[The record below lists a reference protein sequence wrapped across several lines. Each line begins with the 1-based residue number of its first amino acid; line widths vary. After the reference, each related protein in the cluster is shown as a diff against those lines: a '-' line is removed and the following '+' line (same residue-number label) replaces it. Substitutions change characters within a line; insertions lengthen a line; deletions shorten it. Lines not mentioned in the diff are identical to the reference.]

1 MDPHAWSRVSKL
13 LEGALGLDPEARDAW
28 LRTQAPDD
36 PELVAEVRSMLE
48 AEEDDQFLK
57 PPEGLLESAVGPTPE
72 ELAAGSRVGAWE
84 VLETIGSGGMGVVYA
99 GRRADDQFE
108 KKVAIKV
115 VKKGMDSEEVLAR
128 FRQER
133 QVLADLDHVGIAR
146 LLDGGVLPD
155 GRPFIAMEYIEGSDL
170 LTHVERERLDFHA
183 RLELF
188 LEICEAVAHAHA
200 RGIVHRDIKPSN
212 ILINP
217 QGRPKLM
224 DFGIAKVLHGD
235 PERTDLTRTESRPMT
250 LQYAAPEQVLG
261 AHVETSTDVYALGV
275 VLYRLLAA
283 TSPYEDTRTST
294 RELEEAICYREPSRP
309 SVTSGNRRLSG
320 DMDTIVMMA
329 LRKEPERRYPD
340 ADAMARDIRRFIEG
354 RTIEARPTS
363 HLYRVSKFARRN
375 RAALTLG
382 VLSVLG
388 IVVAVWSWAK
398 LAPGLV
404 QAREDLSVSET
415 RRERSDAELV
425 ESARTLQEI
434 EQRLSSVQGTVTQRR
449 ELLETAIQDLESLA
463 DARELDADL
472 ELQMSEVYSNIA
484 NLQGGIGVPNTGQI
498 AEALVSSQ
506 RAEELLEKLVESRPD
521 WSLALQRLS
530 IARLLVAE
538 SRYQLDELELSEEKL
553 EEALATAVSAF
564 DAATTPKLLSEALF
578 SQTRILSRRAGIAV
592 GTGRLAEAISAQE
605 QSLELVARAVA
616 IVPEK
621 AEKLSFT
628 RAHELDQMSI
638 LYCYDSRYEDAERV
652 SLEAL
657 DIYRSLH
664 LEAPQNAV
672 YERGLVLG
680 LNSMGRLSVM
690 QKEPA
695 DALPYY
701 SEALSIARERSRR
714 SPDDIEAQRDLG
726 YCNFFTAVAQGDLKQ
741 FDLAL
746 ESYLLAG
753 ECFEG
758 IYERQPESAVA
769 LRDHTMCALSIADTY
784 VGMRRYTEAME
795 RGEACL
801 KIYEEIV
808 AKNPENLSRVR
819 DVVVAKNIIG
829 GAALSLG
836 KDESLSPGERRTYL
850 EAARNS
856 FQGALDRFEGLDEAG
871 MLMESDR
878 QYLPMLGSR
887 LEEIE
892 RVGEEITTTETEPG
906 GD

>member
-1 MDPHAWSRVSKL
+1 MPTGAQNGDGGRGKDAAREEAIRKLACGSSSPLPLLGPERQALAERVVRFDCGLASSL
-13 LEGALGLDPEARDAW
+13 LAILDQLAEFRESVRD
-28 LRTQAPDD
+28 LSS
-36 PELVAEVRSMLE
+36 VRSHVD
-48 AEEDDQFLK
+48 A
-57 PPEGLLESAVGPTPE
+57 AAY
-72 ELAAGSRVGAWE
+72 ELAAAVRLMTFRE
-84 VLETIGSGGMGVVYA
+84 
-99 GRRADDQFE
+99 
-108 KKVAIKV
+108 
-115 VKKGMDSEEVLAR
+115 SE
-128 FRQER
+128 
-133 QVLADLDHVGIAR
+133 
-146 LLDGGVLPD
+146 
-155 GRPFIAMEYIEGSDL
+155 SD
-170 LTHVERERLDFHA
+170 
-183 RLELF
+183 
-188 LEICEAVAHAHA
+188 
-200 RGIVHRDIKPSN
+200 
-212 ILINP
+212 
-217 QGRPKLM
+217 
-224 DFGIAKVLHGD
+224 
-235 PERTDLTRTESRPMT
+235 
-250 LQYAAPEQVLG
+250 
-261 AHVETSTDVYALGV
+261 
-275 VLYRLLAA
+275 
-283 TSPYEDTRTST
+283 
-294 RELEEAICYREPSRP
+294 RELPLFNHEFGMTPA
-309 SVTSGNRRLSG
+309 T
-320 DMDTIVMMA
+320 
-329 LRKEPERRYPD
+329 PEGP
-340 ADAMARDIRRFIEG
+340 
-354 RTIEARPTS
+354 
-363 HLYRVSKFARRN
+363 
-375 RAALTLG
+375 
-382 VLSVLG
+382 
-388 IVVAVWSWAK
+388 
-398 LAPGLV
+398 
-404 QAREDLSVSET
+404 
-415 RRERSDAELV
+415 
-425 ESARTLQEI
+425 
-434 EQRLSSVQGTVTQRR
+434 
-449 ELLETAIQDLESLA
+449 
-463 DARELDADL
+463 
-472 ELQMSEVYSNIA
+472 
-484 NLQGGIGVPNTGQI
+484 
-498 AEALVSSQ
+498 
-506 RAEELLEKLVESRPD
+506 LLEKLVESRPD

-564 DAATTPKLLSEALF
+564 DAAKTPKLLSEALF

-753 ECFEG
+753 ECFED

-784 VGMRRYTEAME
+784 VGLRRYTEAME

-808 AKNPENLSRVR
+808 ARNPENLSRVR

-829 GAALSLG
+829 GAALSLA

-850 EAARNS
+850 EAARDS

-892 RVGEEITTTETEPG
+892 RVGEELTTRETEPG
-906 GD
+906 GN